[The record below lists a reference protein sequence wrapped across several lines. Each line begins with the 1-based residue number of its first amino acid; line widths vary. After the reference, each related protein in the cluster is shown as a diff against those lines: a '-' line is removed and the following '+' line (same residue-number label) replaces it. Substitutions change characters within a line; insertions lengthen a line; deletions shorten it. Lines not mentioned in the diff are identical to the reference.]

1 MIRARI
7 SIVSTALFL
16 AVTGVMLISA
26 TCFSQNL
33 PTNWEVKY
41 VNLKDDL
48 RALAIDPLD
57 PQVIYLGS
65 ENAVISSSDGG
76 ETWTT
81 GQSFRN
87 NKISIS
93 AAGSAEAQE
102 ILLLIE
108 ETGGESG
115 SAVKRSDG
123 GGGMEDQFQKD
134 AIAEEVSDAK
144 GVLEEKADAA
154 AVAGEEEKDQEV
166 QVKDAEAAVAV
177 AEKDLKQA
185 EAELALWSPDS
196 LTAADVDGLTWTS
209 SDYMDEGDYA
219 QLETWL
225 TERGLAVPSDG
236 HERQNILKTYLADHI
251 AEGNAL
257 KDAVSEAK
265 DNLDEAKRLEK
276 DLQDKAAAAKT
287 AAKDAEAEQDS
298 AKKELQNSE
307 EKQDEALLTADVA
320 GGANGDTAAGE
331 TTVSHNIPDPK
342 GVTYIEVDPSSSD
355 KIFLA
360 SLDGIYKS
368 EDKGST
374 WSKIYSGVNSSQ
386 SAGLCLAI
394 DPSNPDTVF
403 AGTLSGIARSADGG
417 ATWDRP
423 GGRVNDKVITRIAVH
438 PFDSQIVLA
447 GAAGKG
453 IFKSSDGGNTW
464 TLCFSKASQDANE
477 VLAINFAPSQP
488 QIIYAGTK
496 SGVYKSMDGGESW
509 ESAGG
514 MGLGATA
521 EVHDLIVSPT
531 DPDVIYLAT
540 KRGVFGTTDGGKQW
554 QRLTFGLTFKGS
566 NFLAFDP
573 LNASTVWLISDNRT
587 FKSTAPQFLDLSS
600 GETTV
605 LVGAGEITTD
615 GSERHTVLIES
626 VDEDGG
632 TATIII
638 QSEPQTLK
646 LKVGES
652 ADVDLTGNGED
663 DLVITLNSIT
673 DGVPQFSVSKAAS
686 ATVPVEEEDEADKP
700 SPDEITGLED
710 LDPYFRAEPTWVEVQ
725 QAAARWAEVHPD
737 KIAAWRNGASLMAF
751 LPEVD
756 FEVGQRRR
764 EREDSDTSTSASY
777 STSYE
782 RGSEAGQEDSLNTG
796 NEFET
801 SYTNDGG
808 QDIFEYE
815 QNDDYFTSRDA
826 GSSSDRGSGSDY
838 GEEYGS
844 SCGYRDSDDD
854 WWGVSLDWEL
864 GDFLFNNEQLRISR
878 EARDLVELRQDV
890 LEQVTLYFF
899 DRRTAR
905 IDMILN
911 PPADAYSR
919 VEMLL
924 QIQQLDASLDAMT
937 GGYFTNTIKER
948 EKSLKQ

>member
-65 ENAVISSSDGG
+65 DIAVISSSDGG
-76 ETWTT
+76 ETWTS

-87 NKISIS
+87 DKVSIS
-93 AAGSAEAQE
+93 AAGSTEAQE

-108 ETGGESG
+108 ETGGDDGPVSKGQAGGESI
-115 SAVKRSDG
+115 
-123 GGGMEDQFQKD
+123 EDQFQKD
-134 AIAEEVSDAK
+134 VLEEEVSDAK
-144 GVLEEKADAA
+144 SDLGEKADAA
-154 AVAGEEEKDQEV
+154 AVAGEEEKDQEA

-177 AEKDLKQA
+177 AEKNLKQA
-185 EAELALWSPDS
+185 EADLALWTPDT

-209 SDYMDEGDYA
+209 SDYMDEADYA

-236 HERQNILKTYLADHI
+236 HEMQNILKTYLADHL
-251 AEGNAL
+251 AEGIAL
-257 KDAVSEAK
+257 KDVVSENK
-265 DNLDEAKRLEK
+265 DSLDESKRLEK
-276 DLQDKAAAAKT
+276 DLQDKAAAAQI
-287 AAKDAEAEQDS
+287 AAKDAEADQDS
-298 AKKELQNSE
+298 AKKELENSE
-307 EKQDEALLTADVA
+307 DKQDEASFTAGVA
-320 GGANGDTAAGE
+320 GGSDGDTAADD
-331 TTVSHNIPDPK
+331 TTITPDLPDPK

-360 SLDGIYKS
+360 SLNGIYKS
-368 EDKGST
+368 NDKGVT
-374 WSKIYSGVNSSQ
+374 WNKIYSGINSSQ

-417 ATWDRP
+417 TTWDRP
-423 GGRVNDKVITRIAVH
+423 AGRVNDKVITRIAIH
-438 PFDSQIVLA
+438 PFDSQVVLA

-453 IFKSSDGGNTW
+453 IFKSSDGGTTW
-464 TLCFSKASQDANE
+464 TLCFSKASQSANV

-509 ESAGG
+509 ETAGG
-514 MGLGATA
+514 MGLGATV

-540 KRGVFGTTDGGKQW
+540 KRGVFGTNNGGKQW

-573 LNASTVWLISDNRT
+573 LNASTVWLISDNRA
-587 FKSTAPQFLDLSS
+587 FKSTAPRFLDLSS

-605 LVGAGEITTD
+605 LVGGGEITTD
-615 GSERHTVLIES
+615 GSERHNISIES

-663 DLVITLNSIT
+663 DLVITLDSIT
-673 DGVPQFSVSKAAS
+673 DGVPKFSVSKAAS
-686 ATVPVEEEDEADKP
+686 ATIPVEEDVVEKP

-737 KIAAWRNGASLMAF
+737 KIAAWRNGASLRAF

-756 FEVGQRRR
+756 LELGQRRR
-764 EREDSDTSTSASY
+764 EREDYDTSTSVSY
-777 STSYE
+777 STSNDRN
-782 RGSEAGQEDSLNTG
+782 RGSSQNDSLNTG
-796 NEFET
+796 TEFET
-801 SYTNDGG
+801 AYTNDEG

-815 QNDDYFTSRDA
+815 QNDDYFTSSDA
-826 GSSSDRGSGSDY
+826 GSTEDSGHGSSYGEDY
-838 GEEYGS
+838 GTS
-844 SCGYRDSDDD
+844 TGYSDSDDD
-854 WWGVSLDWEL
+854 WWGISLDWEL

-911 PPADAYSR
+911 PPADAFSR

-948 EKSLKQ
+948 EKSLKR

>member
-7 SIVSTALFL
+7 SIVLTALFL
-16 AVTGVMLISA
+16 AVTGMMLISA
-26 TCFSQNL
+26 ACFSQNL

-65 ENAVISSSDGG
+65 DIAVISSSDGG
-76 ETWTT
+76 ETWTS

-87 NKISIS
+87 NKVPIS
-93 AAGSAEAQE
+93 AAGSEAAQE
-102 ILLLIE
+102 ILVLIE
-108 ETGGESG
+108 ETGGDAGPSVRTTDGAGGIEEQLQRD
-115 SAVKRSDG
+115 AV
-123 GGGMEDQFQKD
+123 E
-134 AIAEEVSDAK
+134 EEVSEAK
-144 GVLEEKADAA
+144 SDVDDKADLADI
-154 AVAGEEEKDQEV
+154 AVAEEKDQEA
-166 QVKDAEAAVAV
+166 QLKDAEERVTV

-185 EAELALWSPDS
+185 DAELALWTPDV
-196 LTAADVDGLTWTS
+196 LTAADVDALTYDTS
-209 SDYMDEGDYA
+209 THMADDDYA
-219 QLETWL
+219 KLETWL
-225 TERGLAVPSDG
+225 SERGLAVPSDP
-236 HERQNILKTYLADHI
+236 HERQNTLTAYLSEHL
-251 AEGNAL
+251 AEGRALTEAVVGL
-257 KDAVSEAK
+257 KDE
-265 DNLDEAKRLEK
+265 LDEAKQLAKELE
-276 DLQDKAAAAKT
+276 DKVSDAKL
-287 AAKDAEAEQDS
+287 AAKDAESDEDI
-298 AKKELQNSE
+298 AKKDLEITE
-307 EKQDEALLTADVA
+307 EKQDDIAVDVEAA
-320 GGANGDTAAGE
+320 GIPAAATDNGE
-331 TTVSHNIPDPK
+331 TTTELDLPDAT

-360 SLDGIYKS
+360 SLNGIYKS
-368 EDKGST
+368 GDKGIT
-374 WSKIYSGVNSSQ
+374 WEKVYTGINPSQ

-403 AGTLSGIARSADGG
+403 AGTLSGIAHSADGG

-423 GGRVNDKVITRIAVH
+423 GGRVSDKVITRISVH
-438 PFDSQIVLA
+438 PFDSQIILA

-453 IFKSSDGGNTW
+453 IFKSSDGGATW
-464 TLCFSKASQDANE
+464 TLCFSKASQAANV

-509 ESAGG
+509 ESGGG
-514 MGLGATA
+514 MGLGSTV
-521 EVHDLIVSPT
+521 EVRDLVVSPT
-531 DPDVIYLAT
+531 DPDVVYLAT
-540 KRGVFGTTDGGKQW
+540 RRGVFGTTNGGKQW

-573 LNASTVWLISDNRT
+573 LNAATVWMISDNRA
-587 FKSTAPQFLDLSS
+587 FKSTAPSFLDLSS
-600 GETTV
+600 GETMA
-605 LVGAGEITTD
+605 LVGGGEITAD
-615 GSERHTVLIES
+615 GSERHNILIES
-626 VDEDGG
+626 VDEAGG

-638 QSEPQTLK
+638 QSDPQTLK

-652 ADVDLTGNGED
+652 ADVDVTGNGED
-663 DLVITLNSIT
+663 DLVITLDSIT
-673 DGVPQFSVSKAAS
+673 DGVPRFSLAKAAS
-686 ATVPVEEEDEADKP
+686 STVPPEEKEDEEIP
-700 SPDEITGLED
+700 PDQITCLED
-710 LDPYFRAEPTWVEVQ
+710 MDPYFQAEPTWVEVQ
-725 QAAARWAEVHPD
+725 QAASRWAEVHPD
-737 KIAAWRNGASLMAF
+737 RIAAWRNGASLMAF
-751 LPEVD
+751 LPEID
-756 FEVGQRRR
+756 FEYGQRRR
-764 EREDSDTSTSASY
+764 EREESGTSTSTSY

-782 RGSEAGQEDSLNTG
+782 RERGSARDSSLDTGQ
-796 NEFET
+796 EFET
-801 SYTNDGG
+801 AYTNDEG

-815 QNDDYFTSRDA
+815 QNDDYFTSDEA
-826 GSSSDRGSGSDY
+826 DSSSDSGSGSSITADN
-838 GEEYGS
+838 GVS
-844 SCGYRDSDDD
+844 SGYRDSDED
-854 WWGVSLDWEL
+854 WWGVGMSWEL

-948 EKSLKQ
+948 EKTLKR